1 MYNLKGNDRM
11 EQSIINKITQSI
23 IENIKSALTKGQ
35 FDKTFK
41 AKVTE
46 VSNGKIKVL
55 YCNNTYTASS
65 SITCKEGDYVMV
77 CAPCNNWQELFVIT
91 KTK

>member
-1 MYNLKGNDRM
+1 M

-23 IENIKSALTKGQ
+23 LENVKMALQKSN

-46 VSNGKIKVL
+46 IRKDRIKIL
-55 YCNNTYTASS
+55 YCNNTHTVSS
-65 SITCKEGDYVMV
+65 SITCKVGDYVMV
-77 CAPCNNWQELFVIT
+77 CAPCNNWDDLFVVT
-91 KTK
+91 KTKTS